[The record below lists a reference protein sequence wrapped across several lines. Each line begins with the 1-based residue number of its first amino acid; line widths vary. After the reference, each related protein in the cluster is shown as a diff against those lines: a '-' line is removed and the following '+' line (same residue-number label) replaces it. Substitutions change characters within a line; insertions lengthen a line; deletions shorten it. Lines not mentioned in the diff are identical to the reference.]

1 MESIC
6 EVWRRGLAAGGAAK
20 GQCRGDSQED
30 RPPLRVFT
38 RRTCANVGRIPV
50 VRLHIAFIVLA
61 GALVYGNSLSGPLLF
76 DDETSIL
83 NNTQIRRLSPVS
95 VPLSPPADTPVA
107 GRPLVNLTFALNYA
121 RGGLDVTGYHV
132 VNVALH
138 LLSAL
143 LLYGLVRRALGGPRV
158 GPLLGEDADVVALAA
173 ALVWVVHP
181 LNTETVSY
189 VTQRSEGLMAL
200 CYLATVYA
208 SLRAATAAHAV
219 GWTVAAVLASAAGMA
234 SKESMVTVP
243 VVVML
248 FDRIFLYGSW
258 REAWSQRARLYGGL
272 VLSWAV
278 LAMLMLSGPRS
289 TVGFGTDV
297 TVGTYFLNQLEVVA
311 RYLWLSMWP
320 QALVLDYGLPRPVG
334 VWDVLVPGVVV
345 VALGLLTLVALWK
358 RPMVGF
364 LGAWF
369 FITLAPTSSMVPIA
383 TEVGA
388 ERRMYLPM
396 AALAVGAVLLLRWVV
411 VGGDAAA
418 RRARWRLALAV
429 VGVVCLLLG
438 VRTFLRNQE
447 YGSRL
452 VMAQTIV
459 DRRPHGRGRFLLA
472 DELIRAGR
480 HEQGVEQLRLA
491 TTDYPQAHFGL
502 ATEMLAGGRMA
513 EAVTEAQTFI
523 TLVPTSPVV
532 PAARDL
538 MGQALAIDGKLDL
551 AAEQFTELTRVTPL
565 DPGPFVRLGNLRLR
579 QRRFD
584 EGIAHYLEALRLRP
598 DDPEVLKQLG
608 LAFSAANRMDE
619 AIGAFGRGV
628 EVRPNDISLL
638 NFLGR
643 VLGAQG
649 RYADAV
655 QPMRRLVELAP
666 SDVQARQN
674 LALMERLAAEQA
686 ARPQA
691 R

>member
-1 MESIC
+1 
-6 EVWRRGLAAGGAAK
+6 
-20 GQCRGDSQED
+20 
-30 RPPLRVFT
+30 
-38 RRTCANVGRIPV
+38 
-50 VRLHIAFIVLA
+50 
-61 GALVYGNSLSGPLLF
+61 VYGINGLSGPLLF

-83 NNTQIRRLSPVS
+83 NNTQIRRLSPIS

-143 LLYGLVRRALGGPRV
+143 LLYGLVRRALRVPRA
-158 GPLLGEDADVVALAA
+158 GPLLGEDADLVALAA

-219 GWTVAAVLASAAGMA
+219 GWTVTAVLASAAGMA
-234 SKESMVTVP
+234 SKESMVTAP

-258 REAWSQRARLYGGL
+258 REALSQRARLYGGL

-278 LAMLMLSGPRS
+278 LAMLMLSGPRTS
-289 TVGFGTDV
+289 VGFGTGV

-311 RYLWLSMWP
+311 RYLWLSVWP
-320 QALVLDYGLPRPVG
+320 QALVLDYGLPRPLA

-358 RPMVGF
+358 RPMAGF

-369 FITLAPTSSMVPIA
+369 FITLAPTSSIVPIA

-388 ERRMYLPM
+388 ERRMYLPL
-396 AALAVGAVLLLRWVV
+396 AALAVGAVLLLRWVIV
-411 VGGDAAA
+411 RGDAAA
-418 RRARWRLALAV
+418 RRARWRLALAA

-438 VRTFLRNQE
+438 LRTVLRNQE
-447 YGSRL
+447 YSSRL

-472 DELIRAGR
+472 DELIRGGR
-480 HEQGVEQLRLA
+480 HEEGVQQLRLA

-513 EAVTEAQTFI
+513 EAVAEAQTFI
-523 TLVPTSPVV
+523 KLVPKSPVV

-538 MGQALAIDGKLDL
+538 MGQALAVDGKLDL
-551 AAEQFTELTRVTPL
+551 AAEQFTELTRITPM
-565 DPGPFVRLGNLRLR
+565 DPGPFVRLGNIRLR

-584 EGIAHYLEALRLRP
+584 EGINHYLEALRLRP
-598 DDPEVLKQLG
+598 DDPEILKQLG
-608 LAFSAANRMDE
+608 LAFSAANRLEE
-619 AIGAFGRGV
+619 AVGAFGRGV

-649 RYADAV
+649 RYAEAV

-666 SDVQARQN
+666 ADNQAKQN
-674 LALMERLAAEQA
+674 LAVMERLAAEQPA
-686 ARPQA
+686 QPQA